1 MSKKKKRVNQT
12 HPSKAQDSAGVIEAT
27 VKARDTYSNPL
38 ANLGIGSNNLSETGF
53 YPLTRFTWD
62 YQTLNSLYRNNW
74 IAKAIVD
81 KPAQE
86 MMKNGFEIH
95 SEMDPDSIT
104 KIEVAFK
111 RTMTKDR
118 FLNLIKWSRLYG
130 GSVLIPL
137 IEGQENLEEPLE
149 YDEIPIN
156 GYKGCFVVDR
166 WCGVS
171 PSLEV
176 VTDIESPEFGDPKY
190 YIITDN
196 TTKKTMRVHHTRV
209 IRMIG
214 RELPYW
220 EQMAEMYWGASEL
233 EHVFTELRKRDDT
246 SANIAFLIFLAN
258 IRIFKMQ
265 DLGQA
270 ISLGDQRAL
279 EQVYNTARN
288 QNRLMCNTGTMLMDK
303 DDDFE
308 MHQYTFAGINE
319 IYESFML
326 DISGAA
332 EIPVTK
338 LFGRSPAGFNS
349 TGEGDLQNY
358 YDMIQEKQENVVRY
372 PLEKLL
378 KIITVSEVGKIPDDW
393 DLVFNPIRRPSED
406 EKAQLAQNLSA
417 PIFTAFE
424 NGIIDKATALK
435 ELKQQQKQASLWSNI
450 TDEMIKEAE
459 KEAEE
464 QKKQQE
470 EEQRELEQAADQ
482 IDRGE
487 DQQTGPSERK
497 EKLPVEKGQGN
508 NSALRG
514 RR

>member
-1 MSKKKKRVNQT
+1 MSKKKKKVNDAAAK
-12 HPSKAQDSAGVIEAT
+12 PSS
-27 VKARDTYSNPL
+27 VKMRDTYSNPF
-38 ANLGIGSNNLSETGF
+38 ANLGIGSNNLSELGM

-74 IAKAIVD
+74 IAKAIID

-95 SEMDPDSIT
+95 TEMDPDAVS
-104 KIEVAFK
+104 KIEIAFR
-111 RTMTKDR
+111 RTMARDK
-118 FLNLIKWSRLYG
+118 FLELIKWSRLYG
-130 GSVLIPL
+130 GAVLLPL
-137 IEGQENLEEPLE
+137 IEGQEDLSESLE
-149 YDEIPIN
+149 YDEIPVS
-156 GYKGCFVVDR
+156 GFKGALVVDR
-166 WCGVS
+166 WSGVS

-176 VTDIESPEFGDPKY
+176 VTDISSPEFGMPKY
-190 YIITDN
+190 YIISDN
-196 TTKKTMRVHHTRV
+196 TTKKTIRVHHTRV
-209 IRMIG
+209 IRMVG

-220 EQMAEMYWGASEL
+220 EKLAEMYWGASEL

-258 IRIFKMQ
+258 IRVYKMA

-270 ISLGDQRAL
+270 ITIGDQQAL
-279 EQVYNTARN
+279 QQVYNTMRA
-288 QNRLMCNTGTMLMDK
+288 QNGLMCNTGTLVMDK
-303 DDDFE
+303 DDDFS
-308 MHQYTFAGINE
+308 MQQYTFTGIND

-326 DISGAA
+326 DVSGAA

-358 YDMIQEKQENVVRY
+358 YDMIQEKQENVIRY

-378 KIITVSEVGKIPDDW
+378 KIITMSELGKIPDDW
-393 DLVFNPIRRPSED
+393 ELVFNPVRRPSED
-406 EKAQLAQNLSA
+406 EKAQLAQNLST

-424 NGIIDKATALK
+424 NGLIDKATALK

-450 TDEMIKEAE
+450 TDEMIKDAE

-464 QKKQQE
+464 EKKMK
-470 EEQRELEQAADQ
+470 EEQESELEQTADQ

-487 DQQTGPSERK
+487 DQQAGTPERK
-497 EKLPVEKGQGN
+497 KELPPAKGQGA
-508 NSALRG
+508 NSNLRG
-514 RR
+514 NR